1 MSNYDVVKSACKKRL
16 MDLGMDQGTAQVLAR
31 GRKFWLPYV
40 DRKPIIETDW
50 EELYDI
56 FIEGAFPMG
65 FDVDK
70 SIKESHK
77 RGFMNLLSEMQTQ
90 LRRSAEMNLLD
101 LQGYFLQPAH
111 LQGTKALKE
120 RYRLIWENKSNQI
133 NNWNRDGISYDFL
146 NWQDNPLEV
155 K

>member
-1 MSNYDVVKSACKKRL
+1 MPNYNIVKTACKAA
-16 MDLGMDQGTAQVLAR
+16 MMSLGMDQGTATVLAR
-31 GRKFWLPYV
+31 GRKFWLPHGN
-40 DRKPIIETDW
+40 RKPIIETDW

-90 LRRSAEMNLLD
+90 LRRSAEGLL
-101 LQGYFLQPAH
+101 GNSEHKP
-111 LQGTKALKE
+111 KK
-120 RYRLIWENKSNQI
+120 YRLNWENKLNQI
-133 NNWNRDGISYDFL
+133 NNWNGAEISYEFL
-146 NWQDNPLEV
+146 NWQNNPLEV
-155 K
+155 KG